1 MTAKD
6 SKNTTTFEDKDY
18 DVSINMC
25 LWISLFVLH
34 FGMAPYSTKLHLGAE
49 EVTKIDK

>member
-1 MTAKD
+1 MAAKD
-6 SKNTTTFEDKDY
+6 SKNTTTFEEKDY

-25 LWISLFVLH
+25 LWISLFIFHYGAL
-34 FGMAPYSTKLHLGAE
+34 PYSTKLHLGAE